1 MLSGSEGE
9 LREVHLSRP
18 VAGQR
23 TARNSHKLLAIKA
36 REVLQ
41 EAGITSQL
49 AMYQNVKD
57 LPYPALGQTT

>member
-1 MLSGSEGE
+1 MLSDTKDE
-9 LREVHLSRP
+9 LREVHLSHLL
-18 VAGQR
+18 AGQR
-23 TARNSHKLLAIKA
+23 IPRNSHKLLAIKA